1 MIAVH
6 LESRF
11 VISMTAGHSR
21 KPFPP
26 GLNEILLDRYFHDG
40 KTNDVAVDYAAQMIQ
55 QGRDHG
61 LPPYIKWRSYCDLPN
76 VNEFHDLQETML
88 SETIDRLQR
97 VYRCESNILLL
108 SFIYNF

>member
-1 MIAVH
+1 
-6 LESRF
+6 
-11 VISMTAGHSR
+11 MTAGHSR

-61 LPPYIKWRSYCDLPN
+61 LASYVKWRSFCDLPN
-76 VNEFHDLQETML
+76 VDDFYDFQGTML

-97 VYRCESNILLL
+97 VYRCVQYFIALL
-108 SFIYNF
+108 